1 MVYRTIVRK
10 CAKVVQT
17 SKVGSGNYVQFL
29 QQKSVMPLH
38 KFWNMLFFWFLFSKF
53 WVVLHFIQ
61 MAQIQHALPSSIPI
75 LRRQP
80 FRENDHPVHNC
91 SRQTQY
97 IVVTRIPHWWRNVR
111 DMSRLAGQAGYY
123 QHLCAI
129 ATHMTRLTFWQDP
142 PTRLNYL
149 IQQILLPLFIE
160 SSHISSYSH
169 FCITGTSYLI
179 NIDIFFSFTLWF
191 VWFYKI
197 LMI

>member
-10 CAKVVQT
+10 CAKVVQA

-29 QQKSVMPLH
+29 QQKSVMTLH

-75 LRRQP
+75 LWRQP
-80 FRENDHPVHNC
+80 FQENDHPVHNC

-111 DMSRLAGQAGYY
+111 DMSRLAGQAD
-123 QHLCAI
+123 I
-129 ATHMTRLTFWQDP
+129 
-142 PTRLNYL
+142 
-149 IQQILLPLFIE
+149 ISISVLLPHIWPVWLF
-160 SSHISSYSH
+160 
-169 FCITGTSYLI
+169 G
-179 NIDIFFSFTLWF
+179 
-191 VWFYKI
+191 KI
-197 LMI
+197 LPLG